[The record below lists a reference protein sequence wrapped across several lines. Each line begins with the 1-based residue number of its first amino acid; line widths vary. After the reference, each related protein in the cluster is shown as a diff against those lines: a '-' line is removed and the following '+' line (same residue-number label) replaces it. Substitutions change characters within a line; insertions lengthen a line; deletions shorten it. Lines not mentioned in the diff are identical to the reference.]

1 MIITRNN
8 QLFTVFD
15 IDFIKKQVFH
25 PKSLFSKD
33 EDEKLKDLVNFYGI
47 DNWKIVSSQ
56 MKNRNIRQYKERWFN
71 YLMPEIKKT
80 DWSKEEDEL
89 LLNLHSEYGPKWKQ
103 ISLKIS
109 GRTDINVKN
118 RYNLLQ
124 RRKNRIEKKKTKKET
139 EIDHASINNCS
150 DDSSDVQNRYS
161 SNEKEFI
168 LFDDFQI
175 INISQ
180 FD

>member
-1 MIITRNN
+1 
-8 QLFTVFD
+8 
-15 IDFIKKQVFH
+15 
-25 PKSLFSKD
+25 
-33 EDEKLKDLVNFYGI
+33 
-47 DNWKIVSSQ
+47 
-56 MKNRNIRQYKERWFN
+56 
-71 YLMPEIKKT
+71 MPEIKKT

-139 EIDHASINNCS
+139 EIDHASIKNCS

-175 INISQ
+175 INFSQ